1 MLYRKAWRLGYILP
15 NRLDNMQHSF
25 YVTVHFSVTA
35 FDLESFLP
43 SLWVDSIYDFNEKIR
58 KRLKCLNDYRVYS
71 ASNADEN

>member
-43 SLWVDSIYDFNEKIR
+43 SLWVDSIPYESICWRGINVGGLAVER
-58 KRLKCLNDYRVYS
+58 
-71 ASNADEN
+71 